1 MLTIN
6 SNQSLNKA
14 LAEIKDT
21 FNLKKYIEIE
31 IKVGGKRGLSQN
43 ALSHAWYSEIEKA
56 FHLQIGEAKRYCKY
70 QFGVPML
77 RAEDSEFNDAL
88 ELLKQG
94 RYTYEQKLK
103 MMDMLPVTSRMSK
116 DQMKRYLTAMQV
128 HFAQQGL
135 ALEGRGEFL
144 EK

>member
-1 MLTIN
+1 MITIN
-6 SNQSLNKA
+6 SNQSLDKA
-14 LAEIKDT
+14 LIEIRDT
-21 FNLKKYIEIE
+21 YNLKKYVEIE

-43 ALSHAWYSEIEKA
+43 ALSHVWYSEIEKA
-56 FHLQIGEAKRYCKY
+56 FHLQVGEAKRYCKY
-70 QFGVPML
+70 HFGVPML

-103 MMDMLPVTSRMSK
+103 MMDVLPVTSRMSK

-135 ALEGRGEFL
+135 VLEGKGEFL